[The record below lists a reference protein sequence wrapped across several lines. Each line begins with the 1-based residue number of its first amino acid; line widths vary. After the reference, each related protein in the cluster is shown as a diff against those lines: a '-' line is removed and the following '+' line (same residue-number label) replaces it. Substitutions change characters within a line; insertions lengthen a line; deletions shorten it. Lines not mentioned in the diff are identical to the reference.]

1 MTKIFFVLLLCLII
15 ASSSGFVN
23 CSDVEKEEKIG
34 IFELKKGDLSL
45 RVTNWGASI
54 LSLVIPDKNGI
65 YASSKL
71 QINVDSSYL
80 QFLFSLCNW
89 LLTSFTVICFQESWV
104 MLFLDMILLRI
115 TLWVYSLVLPPNTL
129 LLHAFFD
136 YCVGRLFYLL
146 CFLFLFNNLDLFKH
160 VIAINI

>member
-80 QFLFSLCNW
+80 QFLFSLCN
-89 LLTSFTVICFQESWV
+89 
-104 MLFLDMILLRI
+104 
-115 TLWVYSLVLPPNTL
+115 
-129 LLHAFFD
+129 
-136 YCVGRLFYLL
+136 
-146 CFLFLFNNLDLFKH
+146 
-160 VIAINI
+160 